1 MQRSFVFAL
10 ALVIASALGCTEEP
24 EFVYVLEA
32 PQSVSL
38 VAYASAARVFA
49 GEPIVLHV
57 QRRTSGVWKRI
68 PMKSRAPDQCWMRRP
83 PPESENEVAD
93 NVRWTVNP
101 EGIARFNIDFRSDHT
116 RQVWF
121 SQAGKFT
128 LTPSTAVW
136 CERRSIA
143 GPAVEIEVATR

>member
-1 MQRSFVFAL
+1 MMPNPSLNADVPHAGCALGRPAGFVRRRKLQRSFVFAL
-10 ALVIASALGCTEEP
+10 TLLIAADVACSEEP

-32 PQSVSL
+32 QQTVSL
-38 VAYASAARVFA
+38 IASASSARVFA

-93 NVRWTVNP
+93 
-101 EGIARFNIDFRSDHT
+101 
-116 RQVWF
+116 
-121 SQAGKFT
+121 
-128 LTPSTAVW
+128 
-136 CERRSIA
+136 
-143 GPAVEIEVATR
+143 